1 MTYNI
6 SNILLKS
13 IDKVKVRKFNKNTY
27 TQIINKNITTKQ
39 NRIQQ
44 KDKINAQKKMNIK
57 QYITSTNDFDIF
69 IHFVLIRVCDFIVRN
84 KFISWYL

>member
-1 MTYNI
+1 MTNNI

>member
-1 MTYNI
+1 MTNNI

-13 IDKVKVRKFNKNTY
+13 IDKVKVCKFNKNTY